1 MVAVDV
7 VLRAPGDASAR
18 GGAAPR
24 GVDLRG
30 AVDWDDFAATRWAP
44 PGAATSAR
52 RSRRTR
58 GRAELPGHAAWA
70 VRSRACDAIRGR
82 AARGRRGTCAP
93 RAAGVAE
100 TEALGDAD
108 PDAPPLTVLLAG
120 ASART
125 EQFLLERTAYWSE
138 VVTASPPARGGV
150 HLAFVGPHV
159 DVSTNT
165 SRATSVCR
173 LAPNLTASAHSE
185 TAGAYLSRL
194 SPSAPCMVMGFNTG
208 LGGGGERARARVG
221 VRPGGGARRPNTP
234 AAFTCANAFA
244 DLAGELGVFRALGAR
259 FAAAPAANPFRA
271 YTHAVGEAGA
281 ADTDADVRAQASC
294 ANAFAY
300 AVLGFEE
307 RKGPASG
314 ATDDQLRALA
324 AAAAARAAGTAW
336 DALGME
342 R

>member
-1 MVAVDV
+1 M
-7 VLRAPGDASAR
+7 
-18 GGAAPR
+18 
-24 GVDLRG
+24 
-30 AVDWDDFAATRWAP
+30 
-44 PGAATSAR
+44 
-52 RSRRTR
+52 
-58 GRAELPGHAAWA
+58 
-70 VRSRACDAIRGR
+70 
-82 AARGRRGTCAP
+82 
-93 RAAGVAE
+93 AE
-100 TEALGDAD
+100 TEALGARTRTR
-108 PDAPPLTVLLAG
+108 APLTVLLAG

-138 VVTASPPARGGV
+138 VVRRRRRRRGGV
-150 HLAFVGPHV
+150 HLAFVGPDV
-159 DVSTNT
+159 DVSTT
-165 SRATSVCR
+165 SSRATSFCR

-208 LGGGGERARARVG
+208 LGGGGGALARAWASDLV
-221 VRPGGGARRPNTP
+221 AALKRPNTP

-259 FAAAPAANPFRA
+259 FAVAPAANPFRA

-281 ADTDADVRAQASC
+281 ADTDADVRAFGELRERVRVRRAR
-294 ANAFAY
+294 
-300 AVLGFEE
+300 VRGEE
-307 RKGPASG
+307 GPASG